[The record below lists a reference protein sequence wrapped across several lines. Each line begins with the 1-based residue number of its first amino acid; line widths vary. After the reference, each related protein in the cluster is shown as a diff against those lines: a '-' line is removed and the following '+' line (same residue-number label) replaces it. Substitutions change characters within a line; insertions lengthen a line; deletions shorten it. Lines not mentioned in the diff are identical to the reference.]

1 MVMSAR
7 PAAGVAM
14 LVVMLAASPAR
25 TLAQTFERPPTF
37 DVAKIKGLQPSGDN
51 YTINNPVRS
60 DGLLRLYTLTTP
72 YGDFMPQGD
81 QMLRMRVNELL
92 ALHELEK
99 ISSSESYGKALVDA
113 GLSPFKYTGKL
124 IINPAK
130 TVGDTFSGIGTMF
143 GRITSDVANA
153 GKTPGDPLAGLL
165 GVSDQRRK
173 IATKVG
179 VDPYTDFPP
188 LDAKLSS
195 LSQAAAAGGL
205 TVSAAMLAV
214 PVGFAGIVFSN
225 LSTASTLEGVRIDEL
240 ARDQTAAQIFDIN
253 REKLRAM
260 GADIDLTEAL
270 LVNRSYTPIDMAV
283 IVAALDSLVGVED
296 REVFLR
302 RVVQVKQ
309 RPIAFFMRRHAEM
322 LAVFQKRGAGFARF
336 VSLGGYPFNVT
347 RDGRIV
353 GAMPIDALAWTQTTA
368 SVLRDSASDARRIR
382 QPGRVELHISGTAT
396 ALAKKELQAM
406 GWKVVENAKF

>member
-1 MVMSAR
+1 
-7 PAAGVAM
+7 
-14 LVVMLAASPAR
+14 
-25 TLAQTFERPPTF
+25 
-37 DVAKIKGLQPSGDN
+37 
-51 YTINNPVRS
+51 
-60 DGLLRLYTLTTP
+60 
-72 YGDFMPQGD
+72 
-81 QMLRMRVNELL
+81 
-92 ALHELEK
+92 
-99 ISSSESYGKALVDA
+99 
-113 GLSPFKYTGKL
+113 
-124 IINPAK
+124 
-130 TVGDTFSGIGTMF
+130 
-143 GRITSDVANA
+143 
-153 GKTPGDPLAGLL
+153 
-165 GVSDQRRK
+165 
-173 IATKVG
+173 
-179 VDPYTDFPP
+179 
-188 LDAKLSS
+188 
-195 LSQAAAAGGL
+195 
-205 TVSAAMLAV
+205 VSAAMLAV